1 LNSSIFKYDISKT
14 PTNNRFLI
22 GFVVNRLILS
32 LKNKRIN
39 VNSFDGKRIYKNK
52 NLIKKL
58 SKSCKDTQ
66 ENIHNIVKKYI
77 GDFEGY
83 EFKIL

>member
-1 LNSSIFKYDISKT
+1 MKIVEDFHNKLSSELDKTYFPTLNHNNYDLKT
-14 PTNNRFLI
+14 HYAVECFNNGCLT
-22 GFVVNRLILS
+22 
-32 LKNKRIN
+32 
-39 VNSFDGKRIYKNK
+39 YK